1 MKAIEI
7 LTDESIAKIEHAV
20 NLLEAYYEVDK
31 YKTEQAFIEDRI
43 AEVRELLNELKESN
57 K

>member
-7 LTDESIAKIEHAV
+7 LTDESILKIER
-20 NLLEAYYEVDK
+20 LIRYLEIFNEEIIYSDVKKA
-31 YKTEQAFIEDRI
+31 I